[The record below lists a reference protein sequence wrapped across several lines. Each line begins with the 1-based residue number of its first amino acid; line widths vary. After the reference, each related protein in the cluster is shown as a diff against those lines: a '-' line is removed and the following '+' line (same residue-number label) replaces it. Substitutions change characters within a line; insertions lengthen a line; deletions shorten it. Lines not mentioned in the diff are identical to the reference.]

1 MKLFISLL
9 LISLTLWSANLD
21 DFASEQGYYRDY
33 DTALAVA
40 KKEQKVLMLVMV
52 ADYCPWCRKLERKT
66 LSAPAVSSKIKAHF
80 VPVIVDRN
88 LDKAHYPKAYDTPRI
103 PVAFFISPKSE
114 TLLYESIAYVKKKDF
129 LPVLDEV
136 LAMQEKEIKK

>member
-1 MKLFISLL
+1 MA
-9 LISLTLWSANLD
+9 LWSANID

-33 DTALAVA
+33 DTAFAVA

-52 ADYCPWCRKLERKT
+52 ADYCPWCRKFERKT
-66 LSAPAVSSKIKAHF
+66 LSTSEVASKIKEYF

-88 LDKAHYPKAYDTPRI
+88 LDKTHFPKAYDTPRI

-114 TLLYESIAYVKKKDF
+114 NVLYESIAYVKKKEF
-129 LPVLDEV
+129 LVSLDEV
-136 LAMQEKEIKK
+136 LGMQKEEMKK